1 MDGHFLRLPVG
12 LERLNPL
19 KRVKFISIDHL
30 CLSSLHKGTLSL
42 NPLKRVKFISI
53 QPIWLGSDHF
63 YRLNPLKRVKFISM
77 KRLTFTHDEVL
88 FIVSIPS
95 NGSSLFQFYRTL
107 GIGIL
112 FRDMMSQSPQTCQ
125 VYFNKLRLSMENSLF
140 QKKSQSPQTG
150 QVYFNNYQCTLR
162 LINCILSQSPQT
174 GQVYFNFIQHWHKPI
189 ANVKK
194 VSIPSNGSSL
204 FQFR

>member
-1 MDGHFLRLPVG
+1 MENDKNIKEIETIVSIPSNGSSLFQWMDGHFLRLPVG

-77 KRLTFTHDEVL
+77 KGISQNIPK
-88 FIVSIPS
+88 IVS
-95 NGSSLFQFYRTL
+95 
-107 GIGIL
+107 
-112 FRDMMSQSPQTCQ
+112 
-125 VYFNKLRLSMENSLF
+125 V
-140 QKKSQSPQTG
+140 SQSPQTG
-150 QVYFNNYQCTLR
+150 QVYFNGRCR
-162 LINCILSQSPQT
+162 
-174 GQVYFNFIQHWHKPI
+174 F
-189 ANVKK
+189 A
-194 VSIPSNGSSL
+194 SNMSAS
-204 FQFR
+204 